1 MNFLFCQNNCSKT
14 KLHVFAF
21 EYKRKHRI
29 KIVNVKITYKAT
41 HMIKQIC
48 LTEVCVD
55 KTVTKIS
62 THRTADCL
70 GEGDAK

>member
-1 MNFLFCQNNCSKT
+1 MNFLFCQNNCVRQNFTYSLVNIK
-14 KLHVFAF
+14 
-21 EYKRKHRI
+21 EKHRI

-55 KTVTKIS
+55 KIVTKIS
-62 THRTADCL
+62 THRTTDCP